1 MRLEHRLRGVGSVQT
16 PSKPCFA
23 PRRHTEEGGVVFVFV
38 VVVVVVVVVAGCSSF
53 LVYRGF
59 SPIRNSV
66 SSFKTFSCVGSSFEK
81 RITLPQPR
89 ESRTGE

>member
-1 MRLEHRLRGVGSVQT
+1 MRLEHRPRGVGSVQT

-23 PRRHTEEGGVVFVFV
+23 PRRHSEEGGVAV
-38 VVVVVVVVVAGCSSF
+38 VIVVVVVVVVADCSSF
-53 LVYRGF
+53 RVYRGF

-81 RITLPQPR
+81 RITLP
-89 ESRTGE
+89 